1 MTCHL
6 NCQSDKPRVTSGKC
20 YASMPGTAKQSRY
33 AGGLKFP
40 INNKALME
48 VGPKHVILR
57 KEWGCRP

>member
-20 YASMPGTAKQSRY
+20 YASMPDAAKQSPD

-40 INNKALME
+40 INNKVLME
-48 VGPKHVILR
+48 VGSKPVIL
-57 KEWGCRP
+57 